1 MQIKIVIPA
10 KGHSVRVPGKN
21 LRPFYG
27 DTSLLQICIE
37 KAKTLGLPVAVNS
50 EDYDILALAERM
62 GVEGQHR
69 PEELAMPETTP
80 AELAQHIAEAN
91 PDAEY
96 ILYVHCT
103 NPLISVDHFKTILSI
118 PPEKWKGFDSINSA
132 YFIQKH
138 VWDGRT
144 PLYDTNARP
153 ATQGIRN
160 LQALEYSLNL
170 ISRENLLAYSDFIG
184 KNPAFIMIP
193 HDQVIDIDEEIDFE
207 VAQIIYQRRYHPGE
221 KVREMNIIKK

>member
-1 MQIKIVIPA
+1 MQIKVVIPA

-21 LRPFYG
+21 LRPFFG
-27 DTSLLQICIE
+27 EKSLLEICIE
-37 KAKTLGLPVAVNS
+37 KVKTLGIPVAVNS
-50 EDYDILALAERM
+50 EDGEILDLATRL
-62 GVEGQHR
+62 GVEAQSR
-69 PEELAMPETTP
+69 PWELAQPETTP
-80 AELAQHIAEAN
+80 AELARHIAEAN
-91 PDAEY
+91 PDADY

-103 NPLISVDHFKTILSI
+103 NPLISVEHFKTILAI
-118 PPEKWKGFDSINSA
+118 PPEKWKGFDSLNSA

-153 ATQGIRN
+153 GTQGIKN
-160 LQALEYSLNL
+160 LQALEYSINL

-193 HDQVIDIDEEIDFE
+193 HDEVIDIDEELDFE
-207 VAQIIYQRRYHPGE
+207 IAQIIYQRRHAPGE

>member
-50 EDYDILALAERM
+50 EDDEILALAERM
-62 GVEGQHR
+62 GVEAQRR
-69 PEELAMPETTP
+69 PFELAQPETTP
-80 AELAQHIAEAN
+80 AELSRHIAEAN
-91 PDAEY
+91 TDAEY

-103 NPLISVDHFKTILSI
+103 NPLISVDHFKTILAI

-144 PLYDTNARP
+144 PLYDTNSRP
-153 ATQGIRN
+153 GTQGIKN

-184 KNPAFIMIP
+184 KNPAFMMIP

-207 VAQIIYQRRYHPGE
+207 IAQKLYE
-221 KVREMNIIKK
+221 KRHKS